1 MNCSTSLSKVLNCRF
16 PRNPRNKAMPISLS
30 TRTIP
35 IYQRSTRNTPRVSC
49 TKTQVSLVCPLK
61 VSCYMR
67 PLNSLRVCS
76 PWSTRVGSTRGVRAL
91 HITLR
96 RNMTTHTNWE
106 WSGSSRGREGRDYS
120 LTRWTQRW
128 MSIMRRSE
136 TASCISHPE
145 SKGCSRPI
153 SILTML
159 SAASLGHRHM
169 SGCPRIRHR
178 QSILRGVT
186 LREAG
191 VTAHPQ
197 YWE

>member
-1 MNCSTSLSKVLNCRF
+1 MNYSTSLSRVLNCRF
-16 PRNPRNKAMPISLS
+16 PPNPRSKAMQISLS

-35 IYQRSTRNTPRVSC
+35 ICLRSMRNTLRVCS
-49 TKTQVSLVCPLK
+49 TKTQVSLVCLHR

-67 PLNSLRVCS
+67 RLNSLRVCS
-76 PWSTRVGSTRGVRAL
+76 PCSTRVGSTRGVRAL

-106 WSGSSRGREGRDYS
+106 WSGNSRGREGRDYS

-136 TASCISHPE
+136 TALCISHPE
-145 SKGCSRPI
+145 SKGSSRPI
-153 SILTML
+153 STLTML
-159 SAASLGHRHM
+159 SAASLGRRHM

-178 QSILRGVT
+178 QSILRGLT
-186 LREAG
+186 LLEEG